1 MAANKLGLISPRRG
15 KILFFAA
22 FKRNAK
28 KIYHQFDFTAGSQ
41 PAHQAFLDFGH

>member
-22 FKRNAK
+22 FERNAK
-28 KIYHQFDFTAGSQ
+28 KIHHELNSAAGS
-41 PAHQAFLDFGH
+41 

>member
-1 MAANKLGLISPRRG
+1 MAVNKLSLINPRRG

-28 KIYHQFDFTAGSQ
+28 KIYHQFDSAAGS
-41 PAHQAFLDFGH
+41 